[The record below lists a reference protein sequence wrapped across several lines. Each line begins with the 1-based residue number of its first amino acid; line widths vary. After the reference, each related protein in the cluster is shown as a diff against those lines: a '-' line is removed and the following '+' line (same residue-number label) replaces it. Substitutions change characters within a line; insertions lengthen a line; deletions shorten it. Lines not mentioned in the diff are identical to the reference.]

1 MDIMKVFWVLALGL
15 GLLLLGGCAALSPA
29 AGKLMDGETL
39 FTERDLMQT
48 ADLSGAA
55 VLTVRDGEDLSIT
68 EAGVYVLTGA
78 AKEVTVR
85 VEAGKEAEVQL
96 VLDGLSI
103 ENADAPCIYA
113 AKAARVY
120 LTTAGDSSLR
130 VTGAFAPE
138 SGADGAVFSKADL
151 TLNGDAKLTVA
162 SPENGVVSR
171 DSLTVTGGSYE
182 ISAGSK
188 ALQGKDSIRISGG
201 AFALTAGTDGLH
213 AENNGDENLGWIYIG
228 GGAFAIQ
235 VGDDAIHA
243 ASLVQ
248 IDGGSF
254 SIAAAEGIEGT
265 YIQINGGELDI
276 RAGDDGL
283 NAGHKSS
290 AYRPTIEI
298 TGGRVTI
305 TADAGDTDC
314 VDSNGD
320 ILISGGTVE
329 VTGDS
334 AFDCDGKASFTGG
347 TVIVNGRKVKKL
359 P

>member
-1 MDIMKVFWVLALGL
+1 MDVMKYFGAFILALV
-15 GLLLLGGCAALSPA
+15 LLLPAGCAPSAPA

-39 FTERDLMQT
+39 FTERDLRQT

-55 VLTVRDGEDLSIT
+55 TLTVGDGEDISIT
-68 EAGVYVLTGA
+68 EAGVYVLRGA
-78 AKEVTVR
+78 AKGVTVR
-85 VEAGKEAEVQL
+85 VEAGKEDKVQL

-103 ENADAPCIYA
+103 ENPDAPCIHVA
-113 AKAARVY
+113 GADKVY

-138 SGADGAVFSKADL
+138 SGADSAVFSKADL
-151 TLNGDAKLTVA
+151 TLNGEGKLTVF
-162 SPENGVVSR
+162 STENGVVSR

-188 ALQGKDSIRISGG
+188 ALQGKDSIRIRGG

-213 AENNGDENLGWIYIG
+213 AEHGGDERLGWIYLG
-228 GGAFAIQ
+228 GGSFAIRA
-235 VGDDAIHA
+235 GDDAIHA

-254 SIAAAEGIEGT
+254 AIAAAEGIEGT

-283 NAGHKSS
+283 NAGRKSS

-305 TADAGDTDC
+305 AADSGDADC

-320 ILISGGTVE
+320 IRITGGALEVSGA
-329 VTGDS
+329 S
-334 AFDCDGKASFTGG
+334 AFDCDGTASFTGG
-347 TVIVNGRKVKKL
+347 TVIVNGKKVKKL

>member
-1 MDIMKVFWVLALGL
+1 MEILRLIGAFALALGF
-15 GLLLLGGCAALSPA
+15 LLLGGCAPSVPSG
-29 AGKLMDGETL
+29 GKLMEGQTL
-39 FTERDLMQT
+39 FTERDLRQT
-48 ADLSGAA
+48 AELSGATA
-55 VLTVRDGEDLSIT
+55 LTLRDGEDISLT

-78 AKEVTVR
+78 AKGVTVR
-85 VEAGKEAEVQL
+85 VEAGKEDKLQL

-103 ENADAPCIYA
+103 ENADAPCIYV
-113 AKAARVY
+113 ARADKVF

-130 VTGAFAPE
+130 VTGAFAPA

-151 TLNGDAKLTVA
+151 TLNGEGKLTVA

-188 ALQGKDSIRISGG
+188 ALQGKDSIRIRDG
-201 AFALTAGTDGLH
+201 AFTLTAGTDGLH
-213 AENNGDENLGWIYIG
+213 AENSGDEQLGWIYIG
-228 GGAFAIQ
+228 GGSFAIR

-243 ASLVQ
+243 ASAVQ

-254 SIAAAEGIEGT
+254 AIAAAEGIEGT

-283 NAGHKSS
+283 NAGRKSS

-305 TADAGDTDC
+305 TADSRDTDC

-320 ILISGGTVE
+320 IRITGGAVE
-329 VTGDS
+329 VSGVST
-334 AFDCDGKASFTGG
+334 FDYDGKASFTGG
-347 TVIVNGRKVKKL
+347 TVIVNGEKVKKL